1 MPIVVELDA
10 LDFASLVRSGEMV
23 CWGQASAEPLA
34 LTSRLMAQR
43 ARVGAFR
50 AFIGISLSETP
61 DPDNADYVRFSSFC
75 GTGTNRRLASAGALD
90 TFPLHYSDLAAVLRE
105 KVDVLLLQLAE
116 HPQGGRFS
124 LSCASDYVEDLAKSA
139 RIVIAEVNR
148 QAPYTSA
155 EIATDDID
163 VMVRTDRRLLEMGQ
177 PAPSDVDLRIAA
189 NVAALIEDGA
199 TLQFGL
205 GALSDR
211 IADLLG
217 DRRELGLHTGVLT
230 DGAMRLIEG
239 GAITNSRKQSDTGL
253 SVAGTLL
260 GSERLL
266 AFAHMNPLIR
276 LRPVSVTHALGTL
289 AALPAFTAIN
299 SALEVDLFGQIN
311 TEAVGK
317 NYVGAVGGAVD
328 FLRGARAS
336 KGGLPIIALPSM
348 ALVSG
353 ETRSRIVAGLSGPAT
368 IARAD
373 AAIVVTEYGAVDLRG
388 LSMLERVGRLISI
401 AAPRFRDDL
410 IASARTQ

>member
-61 DPDNADYVRFSSFC
+61 DPANADYVQFSSFC

-90 TFPLHYSDLAAVLRE
+90 IFPLHYSDLATVLRE

-163 VMVRTDRRLLEMGQ
+163 VIVRTDRRLLEMGR

-230 DGAMRLIEG
+230 DGAMRLVEG

-311 TEAVGK
+311 AEAVGK

-353 ETRSRIVAGLSGPAT
+353 ETRSRIVARLSGPVT